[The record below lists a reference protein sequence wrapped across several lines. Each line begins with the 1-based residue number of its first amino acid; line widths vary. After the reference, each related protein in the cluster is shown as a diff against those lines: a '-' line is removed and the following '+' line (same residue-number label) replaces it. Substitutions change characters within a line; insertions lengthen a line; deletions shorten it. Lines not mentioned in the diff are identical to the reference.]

1 MTATAEPE
9 DAAPLAGEDHL
20 PDFLGHPRGLWYLA
34 FTEAWDRFSY
44 YGMQALLV
52 LYMVKYLLLPGRIE
66 HVAAFDS
73 FRRLY
78 GGLNG
83 QALASAIFGTYTASV
98 YLTPIFG
105 GFLADRLLGR
115 RRTVLLGAL
124 TMAAGHFLMAFEAAF
139 LFALLCLVLGCG
151 MFKGNIASQ
160 VGSLYKPEDLRRAD
174 AFQIFYLGINAGVIA
189 SPLIVGT
196 LGEVYGWHYGF
207 FAAGVGMLLATGI
220 YLFGQKYL
228 RAGENETRGPSRT
241 GGDAVATPAPT
252 ASAPRTA
259 PRAKLTGRDWRAV
272 FALILLIPVL
282 AVAIVPN
289 NQIFNAYLVW
299 GDQQF
304 DLVFMGKKL
313 PTTWLV
319 TLDAI
324 VSVSFLALVALF
336 YRWYGKRW
344 REPNE
349 ITKIIIGSGFS
360 IAGAMCLFTAAATQG
375 AGQKIGLFWPV
386 AFHFLNSIAFA
397 HLLPISLALFA
408 KVAPKAINATIIG
421 LYYLAFFFANSL
433 VGWVGGFYQ
442 TMPTTTFWLL
452 HAGFAAGSGLCF
464 LLFKFIAGHHLE
476 AGALKNS

>member
-9 DAAPLAGEDHL
+9 DAAPLAGEDHM

-34 FTEAWDRFSY
+34 FTEAWERFSY
-44 YGMQALLV
+44 YGMQSLLV

-78 GGLNG
+78 GGLDG
-83 QALASAIFGTYTASV
+83 QALASAIFGTYAASV

-160 VGSLYKPEDLRRAD
+160 VGSLYKPDDLRRAD

-207 FAAGVGMLLATGI
+207 FAAGVGMLLAIAI
-220 YLFGQKYL
+220 YLSGQRYL
-228 RAGENETRGPSRT
+228 RAGENDARGPSRT
-241 GGDAVATPAPT
+241 GGDAIATPAR
-252 ASAPRTA
+252 SAPKV
-259 PRAKLTGRDWRAV
+259 KLTGRDWRAV

-289 NQIFNAYLVW
+289 NQIFNAYLIW

-304 DLVFMGKKL
+304 DLVFLGKKL

-336 YRWYGKRW
+336 YRWYGKRR
-344 REPNE
+344 REPDE
-349 ITKIIIGSGFS
+349 ITKIIIGSVFS
-360 IAGAMCLFTAAATQG
+360 IAGVLCLFTAAATQVP
-375 AGQKIGLFWPV
+375 GQKIGLFWPV

-397 HLLPISLALFA
+397 HLLPVSLALFA

-421 LYYLAFFFANSL
+421 LYYLAFFAANSL
-433 VGWVGGFYQ
+433 VGWVGGFYE

-452 HAGFAAGSGLCF
+452 HAGFALGSGLCF
-464 LLFKFIAGHHLE
+464 VLFKFIVAHHLE
-476 AGALKNS
+476 TDAG

>member
-1 MTATAEPE
+1 MTATAEPD
-9 DAAPLAGEDHL
+9 DAMPLVGEAHE
-20 PDFLGHPRGLWYLA
+20 PDFFGHPRGLWYLA
-34 FTEAWDRFSY
+34 FTEAWERFSY

-66 HVAAFDS
+66 NIVAFDS

-78 GGLNG
+78 GGLEG

-115 RRTVLLGAL
+115 RRTVLLGAI
-124 TMAAGHFLMAFEAAF
+124 TMAAGHFLMAFEVAF

-160 VGSLYKPEDLRRAD
+160 VGSLYKPNDLRSAD

-196 LGEVYGWHYGF
+196 LGEIYGWHYGF
-207 FAAGVGMLLATGI
+207 GAAGVGMLVGLAI
-220 YLFGQKYL
+220 YLAGQRHL
-228 RAGENETRGPSRT
+228 TSEDIDAR
-241 GGDAVATPAPT
+241 AVAA
-252 ASAPRTA
+252 APRD
-259 PRAKLTGRDWRAV
+259 KLTRRDWRAV
-272 FALILLIPVL
+272 TALLLLIPVL
-282 AVAIVPN
+282 AIAIVPN

-304 DLVFMGKKL
+304 DLVFGGKKL
-313 PTTWLV
+313 PTTWLI

-324 VSVSFLALVALF
+324 VSVSFLALVVLF
-336 YRWYGKRW
+336 YRWYAKRW
-344 REPNE
+344 REPDE

-360 IAGAMCLFTAAATQG
+360 IGGVLCLFMAAATQG
-375 AGQKIGLFWPV
+375 PGEKIGLFWPV
-386 AFHFLNSIAFA
+386 AFHFINSIGFA
-397 HLLPISLALFA
+397 HLLPVSLALFA
-408 KVAPKAINATIIG
+408 KVAPKAINATILG
-421 LYYLAFFFANSL
+421 LYYLAFFAANTL
-433 VGWVGGFYQ
+433 VGWVGGFYE

-464 LLFKFIAGHHLE
+464 LLFKFIIGHHLKQE
-476 AGALKNS
+476 A

>member
-1 MTATAEPE
+1 MTATAEPD
-9 DAAPLAGEDHL
+9 DAAPLAGEDHK

-34 FTEAWDRFSY
+34 FTEAWERFSY
-44 YGMQALLV
+44 YGMQSLLV

-73 FRRLY
+73 VRRLY
-78 GGLNG
+78 FGLEG

-124 TMAAGHFLMAFEAAF
+124 TMAAGHFLMAFETAF
-139 LFALLCLVLGCG
+139 LFALLCLILGCG

-160 VGSLYKPEDLRRAD
+160 VGSLYEPGDLRRAD

-196 LGEVYGWHYGF
+196 LGEKVGWHYGF
-207 FAAGVGMLLATGI
+207 AAAGVGMLLAIAI
-220 YLFGQKYL
+220 YLSGQKYL
-228 RAGENETRGPSRT
+228 RASDNDPRSSSRT
-241 GGDAVATPAPT
+241 GSNAVAPK
-252 ASAPRTA
+252 
-259 PRAKLTGRDWRAV
+259 AKLSGRDWRAV

-299 GDQQF
+299 GDRQF
-304 DLVFMGKKL
+304 DLVFIGKTL

-319 TLDAI
+319 TLDSV

-336 YRWYGKRW
+336 YRWYGKSW
-344 REPNE
+344 REPDE
-349 ITKIIIGSGFS
+349 ITKILIGSVFS
-360 IAGAMCLFTAAATQG
+360 VAGMLCLFTAAATQVE
-375 AGQKIGLFWPV
+375 GQKIGLFWPV

-397 HLLPISLALFA
+397 HLLPVTLALFA
-408 KVAPKAINATIIG
+408 KVAPKSINATIIG
-421 LYYLAFFFANSL
+421 LYYLAFFLANSL
-433 VGWVGGFYQ
+433 VGWVGGFYE

-464 LLFKFIAGHHLE
+464 LLFKFIVAHHLE
-476 AGALKNS
+476 PETR